1 MPRCIDAGRRHHLD
15 AELARAGKAAPDHP
29 LLPRGGPVCGR
40 RTAHDQPARCAG
52 RGGAGAM
59 HGARAICRT
68 RGWRTAGAHA
78 SVRRLECD
86 AQPGRRRVWPRRG
99 GACGSARGSRHERDP
114 GAVGARPLRHLPR
127 SGAAARPGGA
137 TATGRPGP
145 PRMQRPRWTAPE
157 PAAPAKLPSAALVPE
172 PSRHAA
178 RAPRTA
184 PGQVELPL
192 GMLGLGVGSCGLLLL
207 AARRVRRSESRSRP
221 AVAHRIASRR

>member
-1 MPRCIDAGRRHHLD
+1 MLADATTSTPNWHAPVKPLQITRSF
-15 AELARAGKAAPDHP
+15 RAVAPFAA
-29 LLPRGGPVCGR
+29 GGR
-40 RTAHDQPARCAG
+40 RTISLRAAPGAAVRAPCTGRVRFAGRVAGGPQVLTLRCGGWNATLSRVDGAYGLGAVVRAGALVGRATSATLGLSARDPSGTYRDPAPLLGREAQRPPGAPAR
-52 RGGAGAM
+52 R
-59 HGARAICRT
+59 
-68 RGWRTAGAHA
+68 
-78 SVRRLECD
+78 
-86 AQPGRRRVWPRRG
+86 
-99 GACGSARGSRHERDP
+99 
-114 GAVGARPLRHLPR
+114 
-127 SGAAARPGGA
+127 
-137 TATGRPGP
+137 
-145 PRMQRPRWTAPE
+145 RMQRPRWTAPE